1 MTEKLIGFFEEIKDF
16 TFWKGQ
22 WIKKLVYD
30 GKGTLRG
37 IYERK
42 FRDKEVKEICKDNN
56 KKVLNIKEYRYGD
69 EGLLNKIVVKNG
81 DGTIEYINEVIYDKE
96 DNISEIHTTTLER
109 KIRFSRILKFNKDR
123 TLKDEDFKIDKD
135 KVDVDSIDNVSSEW
149 MFNLDKSLIQVVYK
163 DERVILF
170 KFSYAIRD
178 VFLSGMD
185 KYNIRTKRGNLFNF
199 TKFDDIEI
207 GYDNKGRVNKLNYLL
222 KGQTLGNIE
231 YGFE

>member
-1 MTEKLIGFFEEIKDF
+1 
-16 TFWKGQ
+16 
-22 WIKKLVYD
+22 
-30 GKGTLRG
+30 
-37 IYERK
+37 
-42 FRDKEVKEICKDNN
+42 
-56 KKVLNIKEYRYGD
+56 
-69 EGLLNKIVVKNG
+69 
-81 DGTIEYINEVIYDKE
+81 
-96 DNISEIHTTTLER
+96 EIHTTTLER

-123 TLKDEDFKIDKD
+123 TLKGEDFKIDKD
-135 KVDVDSIDNVSSEW
+135 KIDVDSIDNVSSEW

-163 DERVILF
+163 DEKVILF